1 MSSKIR
7 SHWRDYFE
15 AFLVA
20 VIFATFARTYVV
32 QAFKIPSGSMENNL
46 LVGDHILVNKM
57 IYGAVSSRPER
68 PLSPLRAVERGDVV
82 VFRFPSDPRRDF
94 IKRCIG
100 LPGDRIEI
108 RDKVVFVN
116 GEALAESGY
125 VRHSDTRTYPSSVFL
140 SDDYRYRDNFGPF
153 TVPEGELFFM
163 GDNRD
168 ESHDSRFWGTVPIGF
183 VKGRALM
190 VYWSFDSGSESKD
203 WPGYLGRLRQLAEVA
218 SAFPVRTRW
227 SRTLRLVR

>member
-1 MSSKIR
+1 MR

-15 AFLVA
+15 ALLVA

-32 QAFKIPSGSMENNL
+32 QAFKIPSGSMERNL
-46 LVGDHILVNKM
+46 LVGDHIVVNKM
-57 IYGAVSSRPER
+57 IYGPVRSAFER
-68 PLSPLRAVERGDVV
+68 SVAPLRGVERGDVV
-82 VFRFPSDPRRDF
+82 VFLFPDDPRRDF

-108 RDKVVFVN
+108 RDKIVFVN
-116 GEALAESGY
+116 GEQLHESGY
-125 VRHSDTRTYPSSVFL
+125 VRHSDSRTYPSSVFL
-140 SDDYRYRDNFGPF
+140 SDDYRDRDNFGPF

-168 ESHDSRFWGTVPIGF
+168 DSHDSRFWGTVPIDY
-183 VKGRALM
+183 VKGRALL
-190 VYWSFDSGSESKD
+190 VYWSFNSRSESSG

-218 SAFPVRTRW
+218 LAFPVRSRW
-227 SRTLRLVR
+227 NRTLRLVR